1 MLASLR
7 LFSLFQICLCI
18 YSADFHQA
26 EIYFELA
33 GWNKPDLSL
42 NTSIR

>member
-18 YSADFHQA
+18 YSAGFHQA

-33 GWNKPDLSL
+33 DGLKPDLSL
-42 NTSIR
+42 NSSIR